1 MATTPPMYTTGIST
15 LSPAST
21 YPDLVVINNAGQG
34 LNNTPSQVQDGLG
47 NRTNM
52 TISSNYTNFDRSVSQ
67 FQLDGVALTASAATL
82 NNITDVAN
90 GQYVLLNSN
99 VQLPNASV
107 LSANNGISLS
117 AGAGSIN
124 IQPDP
129 ASPLSALQQLVGG
142 PNGILVY
149 QNDAP
154 FGTVNLISDATI
166 NIVNPDGTTGNP
178 TFRVIPDTSVQRVN
192 VQLNGVF
199 ESRKSQLNFIPGPG
213 AGINVID
220 NPSSNRTDITISS
233 TPGSVFNF
241 IAVAYATTTANLDAT
256 YDNGA
261 SGVGATLTSNVNEA
275 FQTDGQDPSVDDIIL
290 VKDQTTPAQNGLYVL
305 TTLGDIGSPW
315 VLTRAN
321 YFDSAATI
329 KPGDI
334 VVVLHGD
341 VNHDT
346 GWVETAEVSV
356 VGTDP
361 INFVQFAVSGTVTEV
376 TGTLDQIDVV
386 NGSTTPVISISGDY
400 IGQDSIT
407 TLGTIGAG
415 TWNADVVEVP
425 YGGTGIDTTTAFGVL
440 CGGTTATNPF
450 QNVGTGVVGE
460 VLTSSGPGNL
470 PQWLSPGAASFNNA
484 VHQVGHGLVV
494 GNIIRINTSGNYVV
508 AKADNVTGATCVVGI
523 VVEVIDADNFVY
535 QFGGIITI
543 LSGLT
548 VGDPYFLDPAVAGG
562 YTSTVPTIPGEV
574 VLPLFFALAA
584 TDALWQPASATL
596 LA

>member
-21 YPDLVVINNAGQG
+21 YPDLLVVNNAGQG

-47 NRTNM
+47 NRTNI
-52 TISSNYTNFDRSVSQ
+52 TISSNYINFDRGVSQ

-82 NNITDVAN
+82 NNITDVAD

-107 LSANNGISLS
+107 LSASNGISLS
-117 AGAGSIN
+117 SGAGNIN

-129 ASPLSALQQLVGG
+129 SSPLSALQQLVGG

-149 QNDAP
+149 QNDEP
-154 FGTVNLISDATI
+154 FGTVSLISDATI
-166 NIVNPDGTTGNP
+166 NIINPDGTTGNP
-178 TFRVIPDTSVQRVN
+178 TFNVITNTSRQRVN
-192 VQLNGVF
+192 VQLNGVYQ
-199 ESRKSQLNFIPGPG
+199 SQKSQLNFIPGPG

-220 NPSSNRTDITISS
+220 NPSSDRTDITISS
-233 TPGSVFNF
+233 TPASVFTF
-241 IAVAYATTTANLDAT
+241 IAVAYATTTANLDAD

-290 VKDQTTPAQNGLYVL
+290 VKDQTTPAENGVYVL
-305 TTLGDIGSPW
+305 TTLGDIATPW

-321 YFDSAATI
+321 YFDSSTEI

-341 VNHDT
+341 IYHNT

-361 INFVQFAVSGTVTEV
+361 INFVEFGLSGTVTQV
-376 TGTLDQIDVV
+376 TGTTDQIDVV

-400 IGQDSIT
+400 VGQDSIT
-407 TLGTIGAG
+407 TLGTIDTG
-415 TWNADVVEVP
+415 TWNADTIDVP
-425 YGGTGIDTTTAFGVL
+425 HGGTGIETTTAYGVL
-440 CGGTTATNPF
+440 CGGTIPDGAF
-450 QNVGTGVVGE
+450 QNAGTGLVGE
-460 VLTSSGPGNL
+460 VLTSSGPDDL
-470 PQWLSPGAASFNNA
+470 PQWLPVGAASFNFA
-484 VHQVGHGLVV
+484 VNQAGHGFVATD
-494 GNIIRINTSGNYVV
+494 IIRIAVGGYTKAQGNSLI
-508 AKADNVTGATCVVGI
+508 DSTCVVGI
-523 VVEVIDADNFVY
+523 VNEVIDADNFVFQY
-535 QFGGIITI
+535 GGIVNI
-543 LSGLT
+543 LNALT
-548 VGDPYFLDPAVAGG
+548 VGESYFLDPATAGG
-562 YTSTVPTIPGEV
+562 YTVTEPIDAGEV
-574 VLPLFFALAA
+574 SLPLFYALSA
-584 TDALWQPASATL
+584 TEALWQPGPPNL
-596 LA
+596 L